1 MSLAC
6 RPITATL
13 LLAVTLTACAGN
25 RRPDLG
31 PAALTHVTL
40 ADAPDAIAVMPDG
53 SKAYVAARA
62 KVYVVA
68 PADGTVLA
76 TIPLPPA
83 PRALALS
90 PDGTRLFAGDFADL
104 QLTVIDANHDRITQ
118 RVPIG
123 RDGIPS
129 ETAPSVVAVSADGG
143 VVYAGTPG
151 TSQLWAID
159 AAAPTVQ
166 RHTTLTMQP
175 AAVAVGPTD
184 GTLYVAGCPQGCLKG
199 EFGAYDPRSLQ
210 RRAALDLPTPGTR
223 TLVAPPGDRAY
234 VLERRANRVAVL
246 DLRVLSVVG
255 TIATGNLTGD
265 IALAPDG
272 AFLFATSFGD
282 KRLLVI
288 DTATR
293 GVVTIVPIP
302 SGPRGI
308 AASPDGRF
316 VLVTAG
322 LDELIVFDAATLR
335 RGK

>member
-1 MSLAC
+1 MSPAC
-6 RPITATL
+6 RPIAATL
-13 LLAVTLTACAGN
+13 FLAVTLTACAGS
-25 RRPDLG
+25 RRPALG
-31 PAALTHVTL
+31 PAALAQLTL
-40 ADAPDAIAVMPDG
+40 ADVPDAIAVMPDG
-53 SKAYVAARA
+53 GKAYVAARA
-62 KVYVVA
+62 KIYVVA

-90 PDGTRLFAGDFADL
+90 PDGTRLFVGDLTDV
-104 QLTVIDANHDRITQ
+104 QLAIIDTSNDRVWK

-123 RDGIPS
+123 RDGIPA
-129 ETAPSVVAVSADGG
+129 EAAPSVVAVSADGG
-143 VVYAGTPG
+143 VVYAATPG

-159 AAAPTVQ
+159 TADPTVQ

-184 GTLYVAGCPQGCLKG
+184 GTIYVAGCPHGCLKG

-210 RRAALDLPTPGTR
+210 RRAALDLPAPGTR

-234 VLERRANRVAVL
+234 VLERLANRIAVV
-246 DLRVLSVVG
+246 DLRAPRVVG
-255 TIATGNLTGD
+255 TIATGSLTGD

-272 AFLFATSFGD
+272 AFLYATSFGD

-288 DTATR
+288 DTTAR
-293 GVVTIVPIP
+293 SVVTIVPIP
-302 SGPRGI
+302 AGPRGI

-322 LDELIVFDAATLR
+322 LDELIVFDAETLR